1 MIQAWSTT
9 RGHRCHYG
17 SIWAPLH
24 TIWARFGKF
33 LAPFRCQVGAILGHL
48 GARAGTGWAGGVS
61 RSVKNLQPTPPCNAR
76 SRPATCST
84 LGAILFPKWI
94 LRCTCFVSV
103 SLAFLL
109 ATNCNNRFCHF
120 GMSSA
125 TTWPCLNRRPVWRLT
140 NTRRGVSR
148 GGPGG
153 SGGKSGTSGGKSGI
167 NFFLATFSLKSN

>member
-1 MIQAWSTT
+1 MAPFG
-9 RGHRCHYG
+9 RLCAPPGLDLG
-17 SIWAPLH
+17 SFWP
-24 TIWARFGKF
+24 
-33 LAPFRCQVGAILGHL
+33 PFRCQVGAILGHL

-76 SRPATCST
+76 LKPATCSR

-103 SLAFLL
+103 SLTLLL
-109 ATNCNNRFCHF
+109 ATTCNNHFCHF
-120 GMSSA
+120 AMSSA
-125 TTWPCLNRRPVWRLT
+125 TTRPCLNRRPVYRLT
-140 NTRRGVSR
+140 TTRRGASR

-167 NFFLATFSLKSN
+167 SFFGTTFSMKSN